1 MFDDL
6 NNDNSIHFDKIK
18 MIAEYRCINASAIIK
33 IRKNEYEF
41 DQFSMKLWLFLCINS
56 FSFYVYC
63 LYREYF
69 RVGGMLFYSHSF
81 IFATFIFVIGPIIHL
96 LANYSRMKRSKK
108 NLDFA
113 ITGYNDWKW
122 ILDKTKLPIDSKE
135 MDKLQEKFW
144 VCNSAY
150 KFVHDRNDEQVI
162 NELV

>member
-1 MFDDL
+1 MLDDL

-33 IRKNEYEF
+33 IRKNEYES
-41 DQFSMKLWLFLCINS
+41 DLFLTKLLLLNYLLMGS
-56 FSFYVYC
+56 HYFYN
-63 LYREYF
+63 LFREYSH
-69 RVGGMLFYSHSF
+69 VVDGTLFSSNFFVYTLFVLICPLITLLVTYS
-81 IFATFIFVIGPIIHL
+81 G
-96 LANYSRMKRSKK
+96 MKRSKK